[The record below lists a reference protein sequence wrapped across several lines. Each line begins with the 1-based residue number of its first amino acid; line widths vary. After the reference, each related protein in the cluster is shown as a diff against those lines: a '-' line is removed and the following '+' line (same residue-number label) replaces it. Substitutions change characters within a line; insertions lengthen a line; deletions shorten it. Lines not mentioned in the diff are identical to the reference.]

1 MTGAVV
7 AVAKR
12 EEDAWTLPEGR
23 RAGRGGHGGAGD
35 NNVAMAARPQSPAPL
50 DDPSTIRD
58 ESVKHHNPIMPLTAE
73 DVVGVLQGALASC
86 FETRFYS
93 YDVDK

>member
-1 MTGAVV
+1 MPGLCV
-7 AVAKR
+7 
-12 EEDAWTLPEGR
+12 PEGIGR
-23 RAGRGGHGGAGD
+23 RAGRGAGGHGTGD
-35 NNVAMAARPQSPAPL
+35 NNVAMAARPQIPAHL